1 MGTRKVVALPVVGRW
16 TAGFQRW
23 SSSSAI
29 SGDVYAQKLQHHLLD
44 GEFKSAME
52 MYKLTTQETPRSL
65 QTVMTLIERL
75 AFKKDAFHVQRSTI
89 GFFLK
94 QQRKL
99 AGPLLAAYHDL
110 NVVPPPS
117 AFRELLLFLVQSNDR
132 PRVVH
137 ALHMALEHRIPV
149 AADAFHQFFLVDH
162 EEGKDHGAT
171 AVDKRDLH
179 VLTALFVQ
187 CCDAGLVTPLT
198 YPGLGDAIMSSCF
211 RRDMDDVAA
220 ACLQLLPRN
229 AIQSPAHKP
238 LLSIFHGRSDV
249 SPATRQALYESLVHF
264 YDHQD
269 RHYAWHI
276 FQLMDKHDLVL
287 PPRLLQDIALAI
299 LKQGARKDAIDAVIE
314 HAIRHHVRVHDA
326 VLAMGLEQPHAA
338 LDWARRYL
346 VVLQH
351 GLATS
356 TSTALLFDAT
366 HIALLHG
373 EFNVATALHALL
385 LQAEGELD
393 SPGHR
398 RLHLTIQSID
408 QVGQRLDEGDA
419 TTSKLLV
426 DVLIRQEPSRVMDL
440 FHRLLASE
448 HAHADLRTASLLE
461 AMLIAAPTSA
471 DTVTLLR
478 HAITRSIFVPASVVE
493 SCVAKFSSPSGHDDL
508 VACVV
513 DLVTADLV
521 PSTEALKLLLVKSD
535 NGSRPASPVVSDSP
549 ATS

>member
-1 MGTRKVVALPVVGRW
+1 
-16 TAGFQRW
+16 
-23 SSSSAI
+23 
-29 SGDVYAQKLQHHLLD
+29 
-44 GEFKSAME
+44 

-137 ALHMALEHRIPV
+137 ALHMALDHRIPV
-149 AADAFHQFFLVDH
+149 AADAFHQLFLVDQ
-162 EEGKDHGAT
+162 EEGKDHSAT

-249 SPATRQALYESLVHF
+249 SP
-264 YDHQD
+264 
-269 RHYAWHI
+269 
-276 FQLMDKHDLVL
+276 
-287 PPRLLQDIALAI
+287 LAI

-408 QVGQRLDEGDA
+408 QLGQRLDEGDA

-448 HAHADLRTASLLE
+448 HAHADLST

-513 DLVTADLV
+513 DLVAADLV

-535 NGSRPASPVVSDSP
+535 NGSRPASPVVSDAP

>member
-1 MGTRKVVALPVVGRW
+1 
-16 TAGFQRW
+16 
-23 SSSSAI
+23 
-29 SGDVYAQKLQHHLLD
+29 
-44 GEFKSAME
+44 

-149 AADAFHQFFLVDH
+149 AADVFHQCFLVDQ
-162 EEGKDHGAT
+162 EEGKDHRAT

-179 VLTALFVQ
+179 VLTALFAQ

-229 AIQSPAHKP
+229 AIHSPAHKP

-249 SPATRQALYESLVHF
+249 SP
-264 YDHQD
+264 
-269 RHYAWHI
+269 
-276 FQLMDKHDLVL
+276 
-287 PPRLLQDIALAI
+287 LAI

-366 HIALLHG
+366 HITLLHG

-408 QVGQRLDEGDA
+408 QLGQRLDEGDA

-426 DVLIRQEPSRVMDL
+426 DVLIRQEPSRVMAL

-448 HAHADLRTASLLE
+448 HAHADLRTG
-461 AMLIAAPTSA
+461 
-471 DTVTLLR
+471 
-478 HAITRSIFVPASVVE
+478 
-493 SCVAKFSSPSGHDDL
+493 K
-508 VACVV
+508 
-513 DLVTADLV
+513 
-521 PSTEALKLLLVKSD
+521 
-535 NGSRPASPVVSDSP
+535 
-549 ATS
+549 